1 MANLPLIQE
10 VNLICLYAMRL
21 LTINLY
27 FIMTRTSTSL
37 RSHVGAN
44 SSITK
49 RLERLSRYMIKK
61 TGAWMAII

>member
-1 MANLPLIQE
+1 
-10 VNLICLYAMRL
+10 MRL

-27 FIMTRTSTSL
+27 FIMTRMSTSL

-61 TGAWMAII
+61 TGAWTAII